1 LSCLT
6 NHKEDAVEV
15 RTKKVLGWAAA
26 IAGTA
31 AAARRLMVRSWERK
45 WGAAPIDV
53 KRPMP
58 GDELVDDPTVITNRA
73 FVIEAM
79 PIDIWSALAERA
91 GGELQEG
98 DILPMGSAGSLRVT
112 EVHPNQCLV
121 LVPSDSGPQNKA
133 SWSLLVEPF
142 AENRSR
148 LLYRARLDF
157 GWGPSDLVYR
167 VGLDEAAFMGIR
179 DWILETK
186 TRAENA
192 SMIRRQHERL
202 EQRLH
207 PRREYR
213 PRQHL
218 GGGSAPPA

>member
-1 LSCLT
+1 M
-6 NHKEDAVEV
+6 EV

-26 IAGTA
+26 LIGTA

-79 PIDIWSALAERA
+79 PVDIWPALAERA
-91 GGELQEG
+91 GGKLEEG
-98 DILPMGSAGSLRVT
+98 DILSMGAAGSLRV
-112 EVHPNQCLV
+112 EAVNPNHDLV
-121 LVPSDSGPQNKA
+121 LVPADDGHKRQA

-142 AENRSR
+142 ATNRSR

-179 DWILETK
+179 DWIIEAK

-192 SMIRRQHERL
+192 SMIRRQHEIL
-202 EQRLH
+202 EQRLK
-207 PRREYR
+207 PQREYR